1 MSWCAV
7 KDCKSGRKKRCND
20 KNDSD
25 VRFFRFPKTSY
36 YCDKWINVCGKNKND
51 INLNNARVCSLN
63 FEENA
68 YVPKPLVETM
78 FNFSPRHKRK
88 LVSDAVPTLKVW
100 NTLSCIDYIEHN
112 TTKSVTTSLVDI
124 GFEQIHQEPLNNEIP
139 VEVINCLVRTRT
151 FIRLNN
157 LNKAIANKIF
167 DVKRKKHC
175 EENNVAIPEVRKR
188 KISTKIDYSAN
199 NQYFVDTKEEELR
212 VSCFN
217 VVLDD
222 LLNGLNDRFNQETL
236 NLILA
241 VGNVL
246 KLEPT
251 KENLL
256 CLDNA
261 FEVDCNDL
269 NGEIQLLRNIPGVPL
284 DAVLMGAVNTN
295 RSIMFTFGKRC
306 LKDSEVFNI
315 SDKFDIPL
323 Q

>member
-51 INLNNARVCSLN
+51 INLNNARVCSLH

-124 GFEQIHQEPLNNEIP
+124 GLEQIHQEPLNNEIP

-167 DVKRKKHC
+167 DVKRKK
-175 EENNVAIPEVRKR
+175 VK
-188 KISTKIDYSAN
+188 
-199 NQYFVDTKEEELR
+199 
-212 VSCFN
+212 
-217 VVLDD
+217 
-222 LLNGLNDRFNQETL
+222 
-236 NLILA
+236 
-241 VGNVL
+241 
-246 KLEPT
+246 
-251 KENLL
+251 
-256 CLDNA
+256 
-261 FEVDCNDL
+261 
-269 NGEIQLLRNIPGVPL
+269 
-284 DAVLMGAVNTN
+284 
-295 RSIMFTFGKRC
+295 
-306 LKDSEVFNI
+306 
-315 SDKFDIPL
+315 KFIC
-323 Q
+323 